1 MKIALTSTG
10 KELTSD
16 IDPRFGRCAY
26 FIVVDTDSRNVEIFP
41 NENKDLTSGAGIQAA
56 TFIAS
61 TGVQAV
67 ITGNCG
73 PNAIDVLS
81 AAGIDLYT
89 GEGGRTVK
97 ASMERFIAGS
107 LPSSKTMGA
116 TSGNT
121 PGPNNEAAETARQYM
136 PQDRSGRGMGMGGG
150 RGMDGCGGRGMGGRG
165 RGMGGCGGRGMGGGG
180 GRKIGGGRGMDGGGM
195 R

>member
-26 FIVVDTDSRNVEIFP
+26 FIVVDTDNMNVEEFQ
-41 NENKDLTSGAGIQAA
+41 NENKELSSGAGIQSA
-56 TFIAS
+56 TFVAS
-61 TGVQAV
+61 KGVQAV

-89 GEGGRTVK
+89 GEAGKTV
-97 ASMERFIAGS
+97 AESMERFKNGS
-107 LPSSKTMGA
+107 LLSSKVTEASNQYVKGQD
-116 TSGNT
+116 SISRRN
-121 PGPNNEAAETARQYM
+121 PGQFIPS
-136 PQDRSGRGMGMGGG
+136 DSSGMGMGGG
-150 RGMDGCGGRGMGGRG
+150 RGMGGGGG

-180 GRKIGGGRGMDGGGM
+180 GRGMGGCGGRGGRGMGGGRGT

>member
-26 FIVVDTDSRNVEIFP
+26 FIVVDTDSMNVEVFQ
-41 NENKDLTSGAGIQAA
+41 NENKELNSGAGIQSA

-61 TGVQAV
+61 KGIQAV

-81 AAGIDLYT
+81 AADIDLYT
-89 GEGGRTVK
+89 GEGGNTVK
-97 ASMERFIAGS
+97 ESMERFTAGR
-107 LPSSKTMGA
+107 LRSSRTMGA
-116 TSGNT
+116 ASNPAPGLGNA
-121 PGPNNEAAETARQYM
+121 AAEPPRQYM
-136 PQDRSGRGMGMGGG
+136 PQNSGGRGMGMGGG
-150 RGMDGCGGRGMGGRG
+150 RGMDGCGGRRMGGRG
-165 RGMGGCGGRGMGGGG
+165 SGMGGCGGRGMGGGG
-180 GRKIGGGRGMDGGGM
+180 GRVMGGGGGM
-195 R
+195 W

>member
-1 MKIALTSTG
+1 MNIALTSTG

-26 FIVVDTDSRNVEIFP
+26 FIVVDTDNMNVEVFQ
-41 NENKDLTSGAGIQAA
+41 NENKGLSSGAGIQAA

-61 TGVQAV
+61 KGVQAV

-81 AAGIDLYT
+81 AAGVDLYT
-89 GEGGRTVK
+89 GESGRTVK
-97 ASMERFIAGS
+97 ESMERFIAGS
-107 LPSSKTMGA
+107 LLSSKTMAAASDKIPGLNNA
-116 TSGNT
+116 AAGT
-121 PGPNNEAAETARQYM
+121 PRQYT
-136 PQDRSGRGMGMGGG
+136 PPDSSGRGMGMGGG
-150 RGMDGCGGRGMGGRG
+150 RGMGGCGGRGMGGRG
-165 RGMGGCGGRGMGGGG
+165 RGMGGGRGRGMGGGG
-180 GRKIGGGRGMDGGGM
+180 GRGMGGGRGGM